1 MFLRGVVQPW
11 FFLDHVKVILTIQR
25 QWLWHER
32 THAFNIA
39 WLSKACCTRQELST
53 IYTALPKNS
62 RGEITVESDNVYRS
76 VFKFFQTFPQHPS
89 SSYVAWF
96 STIWKSKQIT
106 CYEALWNIAR
116 NYDYAGFPSRHSIGI
131 DLLISCFATALAWYN
146 REDVAWEYP
155 MDQQTIPL
163 LRKKG
168 QTWDVWWT
176 YIHWSKHFWNLGDP
190 SGKSHQQKADRKEK
204 IRKTYFKNSSSLTTS
219 RDSPTYAAL
228 LFKARCVWVL
238 LVMCCT
244 VCLFNV
250 MVGTSKDWLQREI
263 LGMARSGAGYID
275 DAWWCCFE
283 GIQTIINRSINF
295 HLSKAV

>member
-1 MFLRGVVQPW
+1 M
-11 FFLDHVKVILTIQR
+11 
-25 QWLWHER
+25 
-32 THAFNIA
+32 A

-131 DLLISCFATALAWYN
+131 DLFISCFATALAWYN
-146 REDVAWEYP
+146 REDAAWEYL

-204 IRKTYFKNSSSLTTS
+204 IRNAYFTTSSSLTTGRGILPPIPKTCYS
-219 RDSPTYAAL
+219 RRAASEYCSL
-228 LFKARCVWVL
+228 CAAPF
-238 LVMCCT
+238 
-244 VCLFNV
+244 VCS
-250 MVGTSKDWLQREI
+250 TSWLALQRI
-263 LGMARSGAGYID
+263 GSRGRFL
-275 DAWWCCFE
+275 AWHVQGQDETSCQGRYVQCMMFLHRWCMMML
-283 GIQTIINRSINF
+283 
-295 HLSKAV
+295 LSKCTNYHKPVYSFPSF